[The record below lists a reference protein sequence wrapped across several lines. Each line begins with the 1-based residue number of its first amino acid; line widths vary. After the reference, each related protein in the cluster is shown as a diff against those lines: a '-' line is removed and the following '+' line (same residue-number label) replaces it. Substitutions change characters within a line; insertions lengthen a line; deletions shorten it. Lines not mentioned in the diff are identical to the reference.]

1 MAQIL
6 NKNDVLFRL
15 CHDWSMGSFKI
26 DKISSPLSWLI
37 FITTLFFG
45 GKILHCTLKSLFSCH
60 CNAHSN
66 SNSDF
71 RRKFSWVTEN
81 GDIDQKS
88 DENEFDDGG
97 RISFFM
103 QLMNYPSMS
112 FILKW
117 FLVKNRHDFIL
128 IFNEKIKRFDHVITR
143 LSEPRDRLSRSRD
156 RSCAKSSDRVTECK
170 CVYPYAWH
178 VFWGGWMVL
187 FYIPTS
193 QMITFVG
200 FGLAER
206 CLYPVFIG
214 FAILISSLLK
224 SVKVSSSPMTLICLV
239 LLSGAMVRTDRRCAD
254 WKSDFDL
261 SKSGSDSGSL
271 KSKINLASHF
281 SKREMYPEAIN
292 LLESVVKIHQS
303 SDIFYNM

>member
-1 MAQIL
+1 
-6 NKNDVLFRL
+6 
-15 CHDWSMGSFKI
+15 MGSFKI
-26 DKISSPLSWLI
+26 DIISSPLSWLI
-37 FITTLFFG
+37 FITTLFFVV
-45 GKILHCTLKSLFSCH
+45 KILYCTFKSLFSCQ
-60 CNAHSN
+60 CNAN
-66 SNSDF
+66 FNSD
-71 RRKFSWVTEN
+71 RKFPLVTEN
-81 GDIDQKS
+81 GDIDKKS
-88 DENEFDDGG
+88 DGDEFDDGG

-143 LSEPRDRLSRSRD
+143 LSEPRDQSRD
-156 RSCAKSSDRVTECK
+156 RSDLVSECK
-170 CVYPYAWH
+170 CIYPYAWH
-178 VFWGGWMVL
+178 VFWAGWIVL

-214 FAILISSLLK
+214 FAVLVGSLLK
-224 SVKVSSSPMTLICLV
+224 FTKVNSSIMTLICLL
-239 LLSGAMVRTDRRCAD
+239 LLSGAMVRTSIRCTD

-261 SKSGSDSGSL
+261 SISGSDSGSL

>member
-1 MAQIL
+1 
-6 NKNDVLFRL
+6 
-15 CHDWSMGSFKI
+15 MGSFKI
-26 DKISSPLSWLI
+26 DAISSPLSWLI
-37 FITTLFFG
+37 FISTLLCT
-45 GKILHCTLKSLFSCH
+45 GKILFCTFKSLFSCH
-60 CNAHSN
+60 CNTNSN
-66 SNSDF
+66 SNT
-71 RRKFSWVTEN
+71 KKTAIPWVTEN
-81 GDIDQKS
+81 GDKKGD
-88 DENEFDDGG
+88 EFDDGG

-143 LSEPRDRLSRSRD
+143 LSEPRDQEKSRD
-156 RSCAKSSDRVTECK
+156 RSVTECK
-170 CVYPYAWH
+170 CMYPYAWQ

-214 FAILISSLLK
+214 FAILTSSLLK
-224 SVKVSSSPMTLICLV
+224 SAKVNSSTMTLICLV

-281 SKREMYPEAIN
+281 SKKEMYPEAIN